1 MKIEDTIFI
10 EEVQKRY
17 ELLTD
22 TYISLYNNALKK
34 FKNETI
40 HDLRVCSRRII
51 TLVEFALTKIN
62 SVYGEN
68 LIKILKFYFKKLS
81 KLRDIQILQEN
92 NKEKAINSKNWL
104 AFINYLVKQE
114 KKTIK
119 KLQSLFS
126 QEKLT
131 EIEGLFFFFELEM
144 RKALNNGAIKAK
156 DLVEA
161 INEKYKQV
169 MIKYNQIEISDIET
183 IHKFRIKFKKFRYLY
198 EFLQQI
204 DAENSIS
211 SKELGKYQTLLG
223 DIQDSEILNR
233 SILVY
238 LKKTGKYNQ
247 TSELLS
253 DAAGI
258 KTAAVLKFIEKK
270 NEIYK
275 FWVEQSETE
284 TN

>member
-1 MKIEDTIFI
+1 M
-10 EEVQKRY
+10 
-17 ELLTD
+17 
-22 TYISLYNNALKK
+22 
-34 FKNETI
+34 
-40 HDLRVCSRRII
+40 
-51 TLVEFALTKIN
+51 
-62 SVYGEN
+62 
-68 LIKILKFYFKKLS
+68 
-81 KLRDIQILQEN
+81 
-92 NKEKAINSKNWL
+92 
-104 AFINYLVKQE
+104 VKQE
-114 KKTIK
+114 TKTIK

-247 TSELLS
+247 ASELLS

>member
-92 NKEKAINSKNWL
+92 NKEKAINS
-104 AFINYLVKQE
+104 
-114 KKTIK
+114 
-119 KLQSLFS
+119 
-126 QEKLT
+126 
-131 EIEGLFFFFELEM
+131 
-144 RKALNNGAIKAK
+144 
-156 DLVEA
+156 
-161 INEKYKQV
+161 
-169 MIKYNQIEISDIET
+169 
-183 IHKFRIKFKKFRYLY
+183 
-198 EFLQQI
+198 
-204 DAENSIS
+204 
-211 SKELGKYQTLLG
+211 
-223 DIQDSEILNR
+223 
-233 SILVY
+233 
-238 LKKTGKYNQ
+238 
-247 TSELLS
+247 
-253 DAAGI
+253 
-258 KTAAVLKFIEKK
+258 
-270 NEIYK
+270 
-275 FWVEQSETE
+275 
-284 TN
+284 

>member
-92 NKEKAINSKNWL
+92 NKAKAINSKNWL

-247 TSELLS
+247 ASELLS

>member
-247 TSELLS
+247 ASELLS